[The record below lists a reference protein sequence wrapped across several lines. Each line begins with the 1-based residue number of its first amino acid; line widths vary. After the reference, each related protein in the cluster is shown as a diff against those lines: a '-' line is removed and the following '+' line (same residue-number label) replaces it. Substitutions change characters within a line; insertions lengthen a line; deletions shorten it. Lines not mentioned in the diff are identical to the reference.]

1 MQSKVLT
8 LKIESQGHGQGQSRL
23 FYLGTWVKSICLLF
37 VAWQSDLTLKI
48 EGQGHGQGQTWWSH
62 LRLRDQSICLF
73 SFRGN
78 RTIFGS
84 DIYSKFHIWPWKF
97 QIKLTTKL
105 EQNLIRSF
113 IRKSHQSCQKWKKS
127 EKLFGSY
134 RVKTKVCSRWWQ
146 LKNWHKN
153 INTPGI
159 PGYLIM
165 IQLLRWNDVL
175 ST

>member
-113 IRKSHQSCQKWKKS
+113 IRKSHQSCQNERNPKSCSEVIEWKRKS
-127 EKLFGSY
+127 AAGGGSLRTDTKTSTPPVY
-134 RVKTKVCSRWWQ
+134 RDTW
-146 LKNWHKN
+146 
-153 INTPGI
+153 
-159 PGYLIM
+159 
-165 IQLLRWNDVL
+165 
-175 ST
+175 